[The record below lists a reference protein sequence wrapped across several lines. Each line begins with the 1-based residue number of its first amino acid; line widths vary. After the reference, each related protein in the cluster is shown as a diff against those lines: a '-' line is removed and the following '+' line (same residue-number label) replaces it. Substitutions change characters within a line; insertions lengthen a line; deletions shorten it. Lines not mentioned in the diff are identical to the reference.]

1 MTLSF
6 AEQKHMLVFFSG
18 RDWQHILFQ
27 KFQIINL
34 EDLYTPVIHEPKIEA
49 LKKNVE
55 HMKEKERNWTAK
67 CIYVVVNL

>member
-1 MTLSF
+1 MN
-6 AEQKHMLVFFSG
+6 Q
-18 RDWQHILFQ
+18 
-27 KFQIINL
+27 
-34 EDLYTPVIHEPKIEA
+34 KIEA